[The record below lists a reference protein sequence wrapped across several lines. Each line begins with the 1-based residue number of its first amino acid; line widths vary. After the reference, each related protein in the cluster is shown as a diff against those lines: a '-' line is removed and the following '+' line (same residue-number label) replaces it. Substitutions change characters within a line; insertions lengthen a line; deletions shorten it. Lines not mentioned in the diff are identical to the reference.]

1 MFFVLSLVQHIKVF
15 FLLKRLRHFFFHLT
29 FFDEHVN
36 ICIVIAYIRAN
47 ATLLNATL
55 LIYSIFLITTMMKIN
70 TVATQTTK
78 VTLKLMKV
86 RLMRYLR
93 KGGNNSKWSATK
105 PKSERRSA
113 CDVVKG
119 TPGPRLDVRL
129 VKSELEA
136 FLLHIN
142 ENMITEM
149 VERTNNQ
156 MCKVRKK
163 LNADEFLFAT
173 AIQTKKKL
181 NVYLDCFV

>member
-1 MFFVLSLVQHIKVF
+1 
-15 FLLKRLRHFFFHLT
+15 
-29 FFDEHVN
+29 
-36 ICIVIAYIRAN
+36 
-47 ATLLNATL
+47 
-55 LIYSIFLITTMMKIN
+55 
-70 TVATQTTK
+70 
-78 VTLKLMKV
+78 MKV

-105 PKSERRSA
+105 PKSERSSA

-129 VKSELEA
+129 AKSELEA

-149 VERTNNQ
+149 VERTNDQ

-163 LNADEFLFAT
+163 LNADEFLFCYSDT
-173 AIQTKKKL
+173 NEEKIKCLFGLLCFRGLYYDIKQQTKEHWYDMFSARKIYRAGMSL
-181 NVYLDCFV
+181 NRYEWLMRTITFHDHNTVRADFLEDRFARMTEFEKNARKYCRYTEFVAID

>member
-1 MFFVLSLVQHIKVF
+1 
-15 FLLKRLRHFFFHLT
+15 
-29 FFDEHVN
+29 
-36 ICIVIAYIRAN
+36 
-47 ATLLNATL
+47 
-55 LIYSIFLITTMMKIN
+55 
-70 TVATQTTK
+70 
-78 VTLKLMKV
+78 MKV